1 MFDKFEFD
9 LQITRITLRSC
20 TTFSVVAARERQEQL
35 SPQFHA
41 IGTGYVLVE
50 DMVSLF
56 SHRAQFGM
64 NHNNALEDFCIWLAK
79 LFENTQQ
86 IRGWET
92 KQKLCLKGLWW
103 YYGTV
108 RSWLCLLVCWCQSLT
123 WRINVSVYKRPWKC
137 QLTVAAYFGDGI
149 LVLDNCVVLFSEVSC
164 GALSHGIQS
173 FPVIHIL
180 SYLMYSTFCPFQ
192 FHAFLK
198 HLRGLWR

>member
-1 MFDKFEFD
+1 MIILLLMVFSSEDLISFRFAWTTNFFKSFMFEFD

-56 SHRAQFGM
+56 SHSAQFGM

-108 RSWLCLLVCWCQSLT
+108 DLDFVCLFFEVCLLV
-123 WRINVSVYKRPWKC
+123 
-137 QLTVAAYFGDGI
+137 
-149 LVLDNCVVLFSEVSC
+149 SE
-164 GALSHGIQS
+164 
-173 FPVIHIL
+173 FD
-180 SYLMYSTFCPFQ
+180 MNN
-192 FHAFLK
+192 
-198 HLRGLWR
+198 